1 MFVVFQLKQC
11 LWYSNKNNV
20 CGIPIKTMFVVFQ
33 LNPTVLRFPK
43 CGLRYSHPFNGD
55 IEKYV
60 KILIYQITAKSFKC
74 FYLRQFRRY
83 KKDRLHFRKLTKRS
97 VYIFNLLFVNNK
109 LPEIEDDFQVV
120 T

>member
-43 CGLRYSHPFNGD
+43 CGLRYSHPVNGD

-60 KILIYQITAKSFKC
+60 KILIYQITTKSFKC

>member
-43 CGLRYSHPFNGD
+43 CGLRYSHPVNGD

-60 KILIYQITAKSFKC
+60 KILIYQITTKSFKC
-74 FYLRQFRRY
+74 FLSPTISKIQKRQTAF
-83 KKDRLHFRKLTKRS
+83 
-97 VYIFNLLFVNNK
+97 
-109 LPEIEDDFQVV
+109 
-120 T
+120 